1 MRKIMG
7 NHWTQENEW
16 DTGPRIVIK
25 DANYC
30 ECQYL
35 IAMKWCMGR
44 CLMRRQV
51 GSAIS
56 QQTAQTSWGPVF
68 FWGDQYPNNLHR
80 NARVQIFSIQ
90 SRRAHVPLGCG
101 AQDPEEASG
110 RKSARHRG
118 FSSWEASKE
127 VLCGPDRSQM
137 IFTDSQAIPV
147 LVDQV
152 RVQQA
157 ACQCNIDDQTVSAR
171 WCPKLLVKVVYPLVN

>member
-51 GSAIS
+51 G
-56 QQTAQTSWGPVF
+56 Q
-68 FWGDQYPNNLHR
+68 R
-80 NARVQIFSIQ
+80 NIPANCTETLVCRSFPFKVGE
-90 SRRAHVPLGCG
+90 PLGCG

-152 RVQQA
+152 RVQQCSRQHA
-157 ACQCNIDDQTVSAR
+157 SAISMIKP
-171 WCPKLLVKVVYPLVN
+171 WVLKVVPKVASQVGLQLIVKLDQET

>member
-1 MRKIMG
+1 MRI
-7 NHWTQENEW
+7 
-16 DTGPRIVIK
+16 IVNVSILLLWNG
-25 DANYC
+25 A
-30 ECQYL
+30 
-35 IAMKWCMGR
+35 W
-44 CLMRRQV
+44 V
-51 GSAIS
+51 GA
-56 QQTAQTSWGPVF
+56 SWGVKWAAQYPSKLHRLREGQYF

>member
-1 MRKIMG
+1 MG

-56 QQTAQTSWGPVF
+56 QQTAQTS
-68 FWGDQYPNNLHR
+68 
-80 NARVQIFSIQ
+80 
-90 SRRAHVPLGCG
+90 
-101 AQDPEEASG
+101 
-110 RKSARHRG
+110 
-118 FSSWEASKE
+118 
-127 VLCGPDRSQM
+127 
-137 IFTDSQAIPV
+137 
-147 LVDQV
+147 
-152 RVQQA
+152 
-157 ACQCNIDDQTVSAR
+157 
-171 WCPKLLVKVVYPLVN
+171 